1 MQSKGSVRMSTSP
14 ATINVTI
21 KISNPLSGLTH
32 RIEAES
38 ITFRALCTKVRG
50 LFGYDEERALGFKFE
65 DEEGDECAVTG
76 DAELRGGCPH
86 AALALPFMHPLQHTP
101 RGQAVCDA
109 GRLRTSMLCSYS
121 ARCGRVHGRIAE
133 AIAAARE
140 RKLTTGSTTASSTA
154 GCYLKL
160 TELETACVPNPIAPR
175 KRQRAAKQGSELA
188 TSSAVDGVDGN
199 QDEKDRHASQV
210 AEI

>member
-76 DAELRGGCPH
+76 DAELR
-86 AALALPFMHPLQHTP
+86 
-101 RGQAVCDA
+101 
-109 GRLRTSMLCSYS
+109 
-121 ARCGRVHGRIAE
+121 E